1 MSTRVVNNIIG
12 PDNSVTQT
20 IETTKIVR
28 KSLVAAETIIDR
40 ETLRGVPIFA
50 TAITPSNYIKP
61 GRRSL
66 QAYDTNEY
74 QSSSDDQLNS
84 EVYSSQHDE
93 QSSSIVKG
101 KIEPRRSLD
110 TLSHA
115 IPLRSRASRL
125 SLTNCGHFQVASDS
139 SASGLHGLSVV
150 SGEWVTMIGSG
161 SSEEM
166 RIVLNARAKQGEVPV
181 SILKPCRTFAMSD
194 DLSVLCDDC
203 RKVYNPFI

>member
-84 EVYSSQHDE
+84 EV
-93 QSSSIVKG
+93 
-101 KIEPRRSLD
+101 
-110 TLSHA
+110 
-115 IPLRSRASRL
+115 
-125 SLTNCGHFQVASDS
+125 
-139 SASGLHGLSVV
+139 
-150 SGEWVTMIGSG
+150 
-161 SSEEM
+161 
-166 RIVLNARAKQGEVPV
+166 
-181 SILKPCRTFAMSD
+181 
-194 DLSVLCDDC
+194 
-203 RKVYNPFI
+203 